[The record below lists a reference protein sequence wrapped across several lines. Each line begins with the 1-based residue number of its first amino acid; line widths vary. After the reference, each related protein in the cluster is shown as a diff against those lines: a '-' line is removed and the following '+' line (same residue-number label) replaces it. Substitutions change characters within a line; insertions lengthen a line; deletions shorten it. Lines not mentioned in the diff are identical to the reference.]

1 MSSQVIIFFFAL
13 AVAVLVSG
21 LLLHTNF
28 KAGVAKKFAFSMLAM
43 GVSFAIWGFGLLLG
57 ADGALLSYI
66 ISVGLL
72 VFSIAQIINIYLV
85 AYDERTTYKYAYLT
99 YGLGLLVAIFILRF
113 FLPST
118 PQIAENGMIFF
129 NPDETVNFLEILFI
143 SSALIPA
150 NLVVWR
156 EMQKEN
162 KNAADLFSGSVFAAL
177 IGGLLLITTVKVTL
191 LTFVGWAMG
200 LAAIAMLVSTSG
212 ALKKTK

>member
-1 MSSQVIIFFFAL
+1 MSLQVIIFFFAL
-13 AVAVLVSG
+13 AVAVLASG

-28 KAGVAKKFAFSMLAM
+28 KAGVTKKFAYSMLAM
-43 GVSFAIWGFGLLLG
+43 GASFAIWGLGLLLG
-57 ADGALLSYI
+57 AEGSLLSLI
-66 ISVGLL
+66 ITIGLF
-72 VFSIAQIINIYLV
+72 VFSIAQIINIYIV
-85 AYDERTTYKYAYLT
+85 AYDERTTYKYAYLA
-99 YGLGLLVAIFILRF
+99 YGLGLLISIFTLRL
-113 FLPST
+113 FLPSA
-118 PQIAENGMIFF
+118 PEIAENGMIFF

-156 EMQKEN
+156 EMQKES
-162 KNAADLFSGSVFAAL
+162 KNAADLLSGSVFAAL

-191 LTFVGWAMG
+191 LTYVGWAMG